1 MREEYKQRRN
11 LQGKVKAEIG
21 QSDASGKL
29 VIEASHLNYAWAGNP
44 LIKDFSTT
52 VLRGDKIGIIGPN
65 GVGKTTLIKLLLGQ
79 LSADAGKLEL
89 GTRLQVAYFDQ
100 HRAQFDNEKNL
111 RDNLAPGSDYVEING
126 QKKHIISYL
135 QDFLFTPLQIQKPVK
150 VLSGGERN
158 RLLLAKLFAQP
169 SNLLVLDEPTNDL
182 DAETLELLEELLMDY
197 AGTLLLISHDRSFLN
212 SFVTRTLVFE
222 NDTIG
227 EYAGGYD
234 DWLMQRPAVIADKS
248 ATKPEK
254 VVDKAKVES
263 KPANK
268 PKKLGYKEQREL
280 EQLPARLEKLE
291 AAIAQLQA
299 VMGTPE
305 FYRQGSDYITVKQNE
320 LQQLEQEFEQAFT
333 RWEEL
338 EQLL

>member
-1 MREEYKQRRN
+1 M
-11 LQGKVKAEIG
+11 
-21 QSDASGKL
+21 
-29 VIEASHLNYAWAGNP
+29 
-44 LIKDFSTT
+44 
-52 VLRGDKIGIIGPN
+52 
-65 GVGKTTLIKLLLGQ
+65 
-79 LSADAGKLEL
+79 
-89 GTRLQVAYFDQ
+89 
-100 HRAQFDNEKNL
+100 
-111 RDNLAPGSDYVEING
+111 
-126 QKKHIISYL
+126 
-135 QDFLFTPLQIQKPVK
+135 
-150 VLSGGERN
+150 
-158 RLLLAKLFAQP
+158 
-169 SNLLVLDEPTNDL
+169 DEPTNDL

-212 SFVTRTLVFE
+212 SVVTRTLVFE